1 MKLTKEKLSNVK
13 KRYRAKVVNQSL
25 LKLVESLKRQ
35 MQLVFMVSSREK
47 IELKDIKCQNIT
59 SESRHR

>member
-1 MKLTKEKLSNVK
+1 MKLTKEKLSQWLR

-35 MQLVFMVSSREK
+35 MQLY
-47 IELKDIKCQNIT
+47 LW
-59 SESRHR
+59 